1 MITEIELF
9 EYPGFCLRGW
19 MKSHVY
25 RTKVDTRGELL
36 AGVLD
41 AVASIKKREY
51 QLRRKTR
58 DLRTEVDGGIFGSLL

>member
-1 MITEIELF
+1 
-9 EYPGFCLRGW
+9 